1 VVRWT
6 PYEVVV
12 RLSQLT
18 IAEWVRFDGQA
29 ASQGVDPLKL
39 PFDRL
44 LNYIY
49 TQARRNADSEDRE
62 QFDIL
67 LASPLPGSAQKR
79 VVTDTELER
88 EGDDFMNFM
97 QAVT

>member
-12 RLSQLT
+12 RLCQLT
-18 IAEWVRFDGQA
+18 IQEWVRFDGQA
-29 ASQGVDPLKL
+29 ARSGLDPLKL

-49 TQARRNADSEDRE
+49 TEATRNADSEDRE

-67 LASPLPGSAQKR
+67 LASPLPGATQKR
-79 VVTDTELER
+79 VVTETELAR

>member
-6 PYEVVV
+6 PYEAVV
-12 RLSQLT
+12 RLCQLAIT
-18 IAEWVRFDGQA
+18 QWVWFDGEA
-29 ASQGVDPLKL
+29 AGKGVDPLKL

-49 TQARRNADSEDRE
+49 TQATRNADSEDRE

-67 LASPLPGSAQKR
+67 LSSPLPGSTQKR
-79 VVTDTELER
+79 VVTETELAR

>member
-1 VVRWT
+1 VVQRA

-12 RLSQLT
+12 RLCQLT
-18 IAEWVRFDGQA
+18 ITQWVRFDGEA
-29 ASQGVDPLKL
+29 ARQGVDPIKL

-49 TQARRNADSEDRE
+49 TEATRNADSEDRE

-67 LASPLPGSAQKR
+67 LAAPLAGITATR
-79 VVTDTELER
+79 VVTETELER